1 VTSRRWTLL
10 LIPDGSAETRSLSLS
25 PRLLR
30 TLVSALG
37 ALVLLGVIGLGVV
50 VSQVGGGSRLTLSRQ
65 ERVLGDRLLTMQARL
80 DSLSDT
86 IAAIGRRDEQIRLLA
101 GLAPVD
107 SQSLPGKLLGEPA
120 VVADSRPLSEPVLNR
135 MANTTGEDIQGLIAR
150 ANALSQSFAE
160 VSDTLERHYDRL
172 TRIPSI
178 MPTAGWLS
186 SAFTRSRFHPI
197 LHRSRPHEGID
208 VAAQMGAPIV
218 APAAGVIKRVAREA
232 GYGLVLEVNHGDGI
246 VTKYAHCSRI
256 LVKQGQRVSRGDV
269 IAAVGNSGLSTGPHL
284 HYEIHINGRV
294 VDPLTY
300 VLPGEAIP
308 E

>member
-1 VTSRRWTLL
+1 MPDGIDQTRSYAVSARLLKWAGGTLLTLL
-10 LIPDGSAETRSLSLS
+10 LFGLVGVGLFVAEL
-25 PRLLR
+25 
-30 TLVSALG
+30 
-37 ALVLLGVIGLGVV
+37 
-50 VSQVGGGSRLTLSRQ
+50 GGGASVVLSRR
-65 ERVLGDRLLTMQARL
+65 ERALGDRLLAMQTRL

-107 SQSLPGKLLGEPA
+107 SQSMPGKLVESP
-120 VVADSRPLSEPVLNR
+120 VIVADGRTPNESMLSR
-135 MANTTGEDIQGLIAR
+135 MASATNSDIKGLIER
-150 ANALSQSFAE
+150 ANALSASFAQ
-160 VSDTLERHYDRL
+160 VSDTLERHYERL

-208 VAAQMGAPIV
+208 VSAPMGAPIV
-218 APAAGVIKRVAREA
+218 APGNGVVSRVAREA
-232 GYGLVLEVNHGDGI
+232 GYGLVVEVNHGDGI

-256 LVKQGQRVSRGDV
+256 HVKQGQRVKRGDL

-284 HYEIHINGRV
+284 HYEIHVNGKV